1 MINLCLPSAGTARA
15 TSLRGL
21 FWSGAELL
29 KLVGLSGESMRVV
42 AGMCHRMNL
51 ASPGIREMLS
61 TLIPELLE
69 RGATDPPAWSE
80 WVDVSKESLDV
91 SREVFL
97 VVSTGEV

>member
-1 MINLCLPSAGTARA
+1 
-15 TSLRGL
+15 
-21 FWSGAELL
+21 
-29 KLVGLSGESMRVV
+29 
-42 AGMCHRMNL
+42 
-51 ASPGIREMLS
+51 MLS